1 MRSIRLLFYSLALPV
16 ARKAAGVT
24 AAFSTHVAIPRLSI
38 EDFSR
43 YYNNNNN
50 ARETPIIIEHV
61 MSEQQCEAICESI
74 VSQPSLAVQLQ
85 RRRPNVATDVYPM
98 DIQTAIEYIMLKSSH
113 TDALWCFQ
121 EGLLEDCKGLHDMRQ
136 QLAMAK
142 ESLFEDVDWFQYF
155 PTHLIPSDCV
165 ILAGEGST
173 STLHRDP
180 FEWTGTSLC
189 LEGSKLW
196 RFIEPP
202 QDNVLVVDQLLNSYR
217 LESSAWDESNHDV
230 TLSAGWQSDYK
241 LYAHRHESIPS
252 ARKLNEMDE
261 HVRQNFLYNLASSP
275 TLLQANVEHSLT
287 VWSTVQQTGD
297 LLVIPAHWWH
307 QTYAVEPSVA
317 VASQRCSGIDARRV
331 MQHMVDTTRVDLNVD
346 QILNINAAKKSV
358 DTFFSKLQES
368 VLALK

>member
-1 MRSIRLLFYSLALPV
+1 MRSIRFLFFELALLV
-16 ARKAAGVT
+16 ARQAAGVT
-24 AAFSTHVAIPRLSI
+24 AAFSNHVAIPRVAI

-43 YYNNNNN
+43 YNNIN

-61 MSEQQCEAICESI
+61 MSEQQCETICESI
-74 VSQPSLAVQLQ
+74 VSQPSLTVQLQ

-98 DIQTAIEYIMLKSSH
+98 DIQTAIQYIMLKSSH

-121 EGLLEDCKGLHDMRQ
+121 EGLLDDCNGLHEMRQ
-136 QLAMAK
+136 QLARAK
-142 ESLFEDVDWFQYF
+142 ESLFEDEDWFQHF

-202 QDNVLVVDQLLNSYR
+202 QDDVRVVDQLLNSYR
-217 LESSAWDESNHDV
+217 LESTAWDENNHHIA
-230 TLSAGWQSDYK
+230 LSAGWQSDYK
-241 LYAHRHESIPS
+241 LYAHRHDSVPS
-252 ARKLNEMDE
+252 ARQLYDMDK
-261 HVRQNFLYNLASSP
+261 HVRHNYLNTLASSP

-287 VWSTVQQTGD
+287 VWSTIQQTGD
-297 LLVIPAHWWH
+297 LLIIPAHWWH
-307 QTYAVEPSVA
+307 QTYGVEPSVA
-317 VASQRCSGIDARRV
+317 VASQRCSGKDARRV
-331 MQHMVDTTRVDLNVD
+331 MQHMVDTTGVDLNVD
-346 QILNINAAKKSV
+346 QILNFNAAKKSV
-358 DTFFSKLQES
+358 ETFFSKLQES
-368 VLALK
+368 MLALK